1 MKVITIGRSNEGND
15 VIIND
20 DPMVSRHHFQI
31 VQDDDGS
38 FRLADFGSTNGTY
51 INGQKVSGEVELGEN
66 DIVRVGNTTIPWRQY
81 FDSEFGGY
89 VETKQPVSNLH
100 QTSNKTLVE
109 KQRHGFV
116 TFWLVLMIIANI
128 AGAIMQMLSANY
140 AIWQYATEEK
150 AKLFFYVEHGMVD
163 YYTYAVYFMVVLS
176 IINVV
181 GASLILNWKK
191 VGYWLFLGSASAC
204 LVIMISFAILGGVSN
219 TVFSSMLGAVL
230 GPVVLWA
237 ILQIKKDGVS
247 CWELLE

>member
-15 VIIND
+15 VIID
-20 DPMVSRHHFQI
+20 DPWVSRHHFQI
-31 VQDDDGS
+31 VQDDNGS

-51 INGQKVSGEVELGEN
+51 INGQKVSGEVELDEN
-66 DIVRVGNTTIPWRQY
+66 DIIRVGNTTIPWRQY
-81 FDSEFGGY
+81 FDGYGY
-89 VETKQPVSNLH
+89 VEPEHISSP
-100 QTSNKTLVE
+100 QTSNETLIE
-109 KQRHGFV
+109 KQRHWFV
-116 TFWLVLMIIANI
+116 TFWLVIMIIANI
-128 AGAIMQMLSANY
+128 AGGIMQIISANY

-219 TVFSSMLGAVL
+219 TVLSSMLGAVL

-237 ILQIKKDGVS
+237 ILQIKKEGIS